1 MIHFPRLLLGLVLL
15 LLVIGS
21 SIAVRLVKLTA
32 LRCKGKFIP
41 ASESKE
47 VSAAFLSQ
55 GKLEVLESDDD
66 DSNEAILCDL
76 MPVPLFDSRG
86 EKLVTTLLT
95 TGLDPYTVG
104 AILVNR
110 DNGLYDNIPWD
121 WKGKGSRAK
130 LDLYNEL
137 QQIRIEQK
145 FKANPELAFF
155 IALND
160 VLNSKIT
167 GLFFEIR
174 DELSTN
180 SVSLGAAIIVSK
192 NEVANEWKL
201 SRANNALPAASST
214 DADIRDHDACVV
226 NCHPDELLALS
237 VLLKLPI
244 YMPEPLFESSAIDAR
259 LINYEEE
266 STTSPEEDDSPNDQK
281 QPIPTTSST
290 MTIYAP
296 VFRSASQRA
305 AWSKRGEN
313 NNNNNKKEPKAKD
326 IIPAWEIYDP
336 KKFLTMSS
344 VEKRAVLRASGV
356 TSLPRPREGVDPL
369 DRALVD
375 KMDEAV
381 RGEVLR
387 ILASQYKESDS
398 KGGRSSTRDTDTT
411 TNNVFMDGYSDNT
424 SLIPTTGRQ
433 AKLQALG
440 QALEDGDM
448 ETAERLREEFMVMT
462 DRLADPTQA
471 KGSYDKYLDQDE
483 WYMEQRRKAMAPKK
497 NK

>member
-1 MIHFPRLLLGLVLL
+1 MNSLFGLVLFL
-15 LLVIGS
+15 LMGS
-21 SIAVRLVKLTA
+21 FVAVRLVKLTA

-41 ASESKE
+41 ASETKE

-55 GKLEVLESDDD
+55 GALEVLESEDD

-86 EKLVTTLLT
+86 ERLVTTLLT
-95 TGLDPYTVG
+95 TGLDPYSVG
-104 AILVNR
+104 GVLVNR

-121 WKGKGSRAK
+121 WKGKGNRAK

-145 FKANPELAFF
+145 FKTNPELAFF

-160 VLNSKIT
+160 ILNSKIT

-174 DELSTN
+174 DELATN

-192 NEVANEWKL
+192 NEVANQWKL
-201 SRANNALPAASST
+201 SRANNALPSASST
-214 DADIRDHDACVV
+214 DADIRDHDSCVV

-266 STTSPEEDDSPNDQK
+266 SINQSSSKGNNDGDNK
-281 QPIPTTSST
+281 SSSSSSS

-305 AWSKRGEN
+305 AWSKRADNNNN
-313 NNNNNKKEPKAKD
+313 NNNNNKEPKNKD
-326 IIPAWEIYDP
+326 ILPAWDIFDP

-356 TSLPRPREGVDPL
+356 TSLPRPREGLDSL
-369 DRALVD
+369 DRALID

-387 ILASQYKESDS
+387 IFASQYKESDN
-398 KGGRSSTRDTDTT
+398 KTGRSSTRDTDAM
-411 TNNVFMDGYSDNT
+411 TNNVLMGEYSNDV
-424 SLIPTTGRQ
+424 SSIPTTGRQ

-440 QALEDGDM
+440 QAIEEGDM

-462 DRLADPTQA
+462 NLLADPTQA

-483 WYMEQRRKAMAPKK
+483 WYIEQRRKAMAPKK
-497 NK
+497 KN

>member
-1 MIHFPRLLLGLVLL
+1 MYPFL
-15 LLVIGS
+15 LLVVLFLLLERIS
-21 SIAVRLVKLTA
+21 MAIRLVKLTA

-41 ASESKE
+41 ASESSE

-55 GKLEVLESDDD
+55 GQLEVLESEDD

-86 EKLVTTLLT
+86 DRLVTSLLT
-95 TGLDPYTVG
+95 TGIDPYSVG
-104 AILVNR
+104 GFLVNR

-121 WKGKGSRAK
+121 WKGKNNRAK

-137 QQIRIEQK
+137 QQVRYEKK
-145 FKANPELAFF
+145 FQANPELAFF
-155 IALND
+155 TALND
-160 VLNSKIT
+160 ILHSKIT
-167 GLFFEIR
+167 GLFFEVR

-192 NEVANEWKL
+192 NEVAQQWKL
-201 SRANNALPAASST
+201 SRANNGLPAASST

-244 YMPEPLFESSAIDAR
+244 YIPEPLFESSTIDAR
-259 LINYEEE
+259 LINYEDVSDKQSSSNDSETSSDEE
-266 STTSPEEDDSPNDQK
+266 EGVSNKQK
-281 QPIPTTSST
+281 QQKKSST

-305 AWSKRGEN
+305 AWSKRGDSN
-313 NNNNNKKEPKAKD
+313 AIKKEPKNKD
-326 IIPAWEIYDP
+326 ILPAWDIFDP
-336 KKFLTMSS
+336 KKFLQMSS

-356 TSLPRPREGVDPL
+356 TSLPRPREGLNPL
-369 DRALVD
+369 DRALID

-381 RGEVLR
+381 RAEVR
-387 ILASQYKESDS
+387 RMM
-398 KGGRSSTRDTDTT
+398 GGSTENVSS
-411 TNNVFMDGYSDNT
+411 
-424 SLIPTTGRQ
+424 IPTTGRQ

-440 QALEDGDM
+440 QAMEEGDM

-471 KGSYDKYLDQDE
+471 QGSYDKYLDQDE

-497 NK
+497 KN